1 MRTRIADLLIEIP
14 EVGGMAPRLAGY
26 QTTENGSAD
35 ILISAEYYRW
45 DKYPRATPEEI
56 AYWESGLQFSH
67 HLLSFEG
74 LVLHASAVELGGRAY
89 LFSGPSGVGK
99 STHTRLWREVF
110 PAARLLND
118 DKPALRLRDGRFTV
132 YGTPW
137 SGKGE
142 NRNAS
147 ALLAGICFL
156 SRGERNE
163 IRRLNHKEATV
174 ALLSQTMRVFGTAVR
189 LDKMLSLVAHLVEGT
204 PVFELSCTPTA
215 EAARV
220 SYAAMCPATE
230 DL

>member
-1 MRTRIADLLIEIP
+1 MRGIIADLLIEVP

-26 QTTENGSAD
+26 QTTEHGSAD
-35 ILISAEYYRW
+35 ITISAEYYRW
-45 DKYPRATPEEI
+45 DKYPSATPEEI

-67 HLLSFEG
+67 HLLSFGG
-74 LVLHASAVELGGRAY
+74 LVLHASAVELDGRAY

-118 DKPALRLRDGRFTV
+118 DKPALRLRDGRFIA

-147 ALLAGICFL
+147 APLAGICFL
-156 SRGERNE
+156 VRGERNE
-163 IRRLNHKEATV
+163 IRRLNDKEATV
-174 ALLSQTMRVFGTAVR
+174 ALLSQTMRVFATAER
-189 LDKMLSLVAHLVEGT
+189 LDMMLSLLAELVAQV
-204 PVFELSCTPTA
+204 PVFELACTPTA
-215 EAARV
+215 EAARI
-220 SYAAMCPATE
+220 SYAAMCAATE
-230 DL
+230 EE